1 MAGQAHYTS
10 APPAADAPHGGFRF
24 TATSPSARPV
34 LDVLRPLTGY
44 ARPPGADREHHF
56 PVAFAY
62 DRPAGDVAVLTRT
75 RFTGEDYTGRWGNHF
90 CHVLCADPAELAG
103 LRPVELWDS
112 PQWAMSPAPA
122 DGPALPDLTELV
134 PGSAVGPDRVARLL
148 AGTGE
153 HGVRLLERLLT
164 AALRALTGEGPG
176 ATLVSADVDRVVDW
190 IATISYTLPAGLAA
204 QLTFTTYT
212 GRPQDDHRH
221 LIGTR
226 PETVERVP
234 GPVFHLDRLTTD
246 DCPEPSPMARFLADA
261 WGSGRLDIL
270 DSVADVWD
278 AGPAGGVEAD
288 VRRLR
293 TGCALLA
300 PDGDAGAF
308 GFGEEG
314 SRLAGFVRAVV
325 ELRPWDADL
334 SSEGLGDAGLLSE
347 GLGDVGLS
355 SERLRAA
362 DLLSEGLG
370 DAGLSPERLR
380 AADLSS
386 DQLRESGLSPER
398 LRHSAARHLA
408 HETAPLGDVR
418 AVLAPLPD
426 AFRPAVLAGL
436 LAALEASAELRTTA
450 LDAQACAFLA
460 SLADEAPDLLAAA
473 PGTALHVLRRA
484 PGEPRSAALRIL
496 RLFRQGLWEDEETYA
511 ALRDLVLSEQP
522 EPERAPLLPWRR
534 GAARPKE

>member
-24 TATSPSARPV
+24 TAASPSARPV

-75 RFTGEDYTGRWGNHF
+75 SFTGEDYTGRWGNHF
-90 CHVLCADPAELAG
+90 CHVLWADPGELAG

-112 PQWAMSPAPA
+112 PQWAVSPAPG

-134 PGSAVGPDRVARLL
+134 PGSTVGPDRVGRLL

-176 ATLVSADVDRVVDW
+176 ATLVSRDADRVVDW
-190 IATISYTLPAGLAA
+190 IAAVSYTLPAGLAA

-226 PETVERVP
+226 PETGERAP

-246 DCPEPSPMARFLADA
+246 GCPEPSPMARFLADA

-308 GFGEEG
+308 DSGEEG

-325 ELRPWDADL
+325 ELRLGEAD
-334 SSEGLGDAGLLSE
+334 
-347 GLGDVGLS
+347 LS
-355 SERLRAA
+355 SERLR
-362 DLLSEGLG
+362 E
-370 DAGLSPERLR
+370 AGLSPERLR
-380 AADLSS
+380 D
-386 DQLRESGLSPER
+386 G
-398 LRHSAARHLA
+398 AARHLA

-473 PGTALHVLRRA
+473 PDAALHVLRRA
-484 PGEPRSAALRIL
+484 PGEPSWAALRIL

-511 ALRDLVLSEQP
+511 ALRDLVRAEQP
-522 EPERAPLLPWRR
+522 EPGPERAPLLSWRR